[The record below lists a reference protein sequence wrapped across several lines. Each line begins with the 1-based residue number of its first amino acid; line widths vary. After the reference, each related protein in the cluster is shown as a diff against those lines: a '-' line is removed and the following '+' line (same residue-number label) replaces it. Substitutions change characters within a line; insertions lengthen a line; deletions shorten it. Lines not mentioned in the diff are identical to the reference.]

1 MAQDPVVEEEVA
13 EEAPKKKS
21 KKKLIII
28 IASAVL
34 ALSAIGGGVWY
45 FMHQKSDDHKVA
57 KEDKAKKEEVKEE
70 HSVDPVFVKLETFT
84 VNLSPEE
91 GEKYLQVD
99 MTLNAASK
107 EEATSLEVHM
117 PQVRNRVLML
127 LTSKKPSDISSAE
140 GKKLLSQELTQQL
153 NQPYTTE
160 GKPKKISGV
169 FFTSFIIQ

>member
-1 MAQDPVVEEEVA
+1 MAQEPVVEEEAA
-13 EEAPKKKS
+13 EEAPKKSS

-34 ALSAIGGGVWY
+34 VLSGIGGGAAWY
-45 FMHQKSDDHKVA
+45 FMHKKTDGHKVA
-57 KEDKAKKEEVKEE
+57 KEEKETEAKAEE
-70 HSVDPVFVKLETFT
+70 HSVDPVFLKLETFT
-84 VNLSPEE
+84 VNLSPED

-107 EEATSLEVHM
+107 EEASYLEVHM

-127 LTSKKPSDISSAE
+127 LTSKKASDITSVE
-140 GKKLLSQELTQQL
+140 GKKLLSQELTEQL
-153 NQPYTTE
+153 NQPYSAD

-169 FFTSFIIQ
+169 FFTSFVIQ